1 MTDRV
6 PLVDIVSE
14 LTQTTSHRESYALQR
29 DNADGSI
36 TLVEQGHV
44 TVRPS
49 LIAQLRVAMTTS
61 STAESG
67 ARGGFGSKPSA
78 RLDALDALLRMDQE
92 TVRWIHTITRKPVDV
107 DLSTEQLVLR
117 VSSVGKGNDDV
128 ERDLRAWWLH
138 ARIVTGWDT
147 PPFRPNNTCP
157 VCKKRGGLRVRVDT
171 QAGSVVTHGLCVECK
186 AQWTGDD
193 GSFDRLAWWIR
204 VENDDY
210 DTPRVSAGA

>member
-1 MTDRV
+1 MTERV
-6 PLVDIVSE
+6 PLVDVVRE
-14 LTQTTSHRESYALQR
+14 LTQTTSHREPYAVQR
-29 DNADGSI
+29 DNSDGSS
-36 TLVEQGHV
+36 TLVDQGHV

-92 TVRWIHTITRKPVDV
+92 GVRWIHLLTSRPVDE
-107 DLSTEQLVLR
+107 DLSTERLVRR
-117 VSSVGKGNDDV
+117 VAAIGRGNDLV

-138 ARIVTGWDT
+138 AKIVTGWQT

-157 VCKKRGGLRVRVDT
+157 SCGKRGGLRVRVDT
-171 QAGSVVTHGLCVECK
+171 EAGSVVTHGLCVECK
-186 AQWTGDD
+186 MQWTGDD
-193 GSFDRLAWWIR
+193 GSFDRLAWHIR
-204 VENDDY
+204 VQNHDVEGV
-210 DTPRVSAGA
+210 TA